1 MEPLL
6 RGRGSLTN
14 MSMKNRIATLKEKYS
29 QAITKAE
36 LAQIEQEMNAL
47 AAEDNDSFSR
57 AMVELAG
64 ETVAKADELILRE
77 QLKDVI
83 PIVSLAYI
91 AKTYFNKTRQW
102 LYQRINGSLVN
113 GKPARFTPEEIE
125 TLNNALKDIGN
136 RLSSINVSA

>member
-1 MEPLL
+1 
-6 RGRGSLTN
+6 
-14 MSMKNRIATLKEKYS
+14 MKNRIATLKEKYS
-29 QAITKAE
+29 QATTKAE
-36 LAQIEQEMNAL
+36 FAQIEREMNAL
-47 AAEDNDSFSR
+47 AAEDNDNFSR

-77 QLKDVI
+77 QLKEVI